1 MDLIKNDPVSAPL
14 YEIERTILSIML
26 NDNSTIANVVAILE
40 PKDFSD
46 STNRAIFAAIL
57 EYYLLNNKCD
67 PKLFVKYIEANDKFI
82 IPYAPTTI
90 LNLLNIYTDSFDLEM
105 YIDTIKMNST
115 LVQLKRFGNDL
126 QDLTLEYNDYNDE
139 IWDLQKKFLD
149 IVNSRTTGNILD
161 TKQVTRQFL
170 EKLEQIKT
178 NKGVLNGTTSGFVE
192 VDEFTNGFQPGDLI
206 ILAARPSIGKTALA
220 INMLLSAAKDCT
232 DEECVVFFSLEMGSQ
247 QIMERLV
254 SRESNINSNVFKRGT
269 WTPHQEGIINSTV
282 SKINLLPILID
293 ESSNNSIL
301 EIQTKLKQIASTKKI
316 KMIVVD
322 YLQLV
327 QGSQKFGT
335 NRQQE
340 VSQIS
345 RTLKS
350 IARDVES
357 PLIAIAQLS
366 RKIEERKGPDKK
378 PILSDLRES
387 GSIEQDADMVVFLN
401 YDRDELDT
409 AESTET
415 MNKYKKIVIVDFI
428 VAKNRNGATGEIK
441 LVFEKEYGRYS
452 NYNSNN

>member
-1 MDLIKNDPVSAPL
+1 
-14 YEIERTILSIML
+14 
-26 NDNSTIANVVAILE
+26 ILE

-46 STNRAIFAAIL
+46 PINKAVFAALL

-67 PKLFVKYIEANDKFI
+67 PKLFVTYIEEKDNFL
-82 IPYAPTTI
+82 IPHPSATI
-90 LNLLNIYTDSFDLEM
+90 LNILNIYTDAFDLDM

-115 LVQLKRFGNDL
+115 LKQLKKFGSDL
-126 QDLTLEYNDYNDE
+126 QDLKLDYYGYNDE

-149 IVNSRTTGNILD
+149 IVNSRTTGNLQD
-161 TKQVTRQFL
+161 TKQITKLFL
-170 EKLEQIKT
+170 EKLELIKK
-178 NKGVLNGTTSGFVE
+178 NKGILNGTTSGFVE
-192 VDEFTNGFQPGDLI
+192 VDEFTNGFQPGDMI

-220 INMLLSAAKDCT
+220 INMLMSAAKECK
-232 DEECVVFFSLEMGSQ
+232 ENECVVFFSLEMGSQ

-254 SRESNINSNVFKRGT
+254 SRESNIDSNVFKRGT
-269 WTPHQEGIINSTV
+269 WTVHQQGIINDTV
-282 SKINLLPILID
+282 SKINQLPILID
-293 ESSNNSIL
+293 ESSNNTIL
-301 EIQTKLKQIASTKKI
+301 EIQTKLKQIASAKKI

-327 QGSQKFGT
+327 QGSTKFGT

-340 VSQIS
+340 VGQIS

-350 IARDVES
+350 IAKDVQS

-401 YDRDELDT
+401 YERDELDT
-409 AESTET
+409 TESNET
-415 MNKYKKIVIVDFI
+415 TSKYKKIVIVDFI
-428 VAKNRNGATGEIK
+428 VAKNRNGPTGEVK
-441 LVFEKEYGRYS
+441 LVFEKEFGRYS
-452 NYNSNN
+452 NYSSNN